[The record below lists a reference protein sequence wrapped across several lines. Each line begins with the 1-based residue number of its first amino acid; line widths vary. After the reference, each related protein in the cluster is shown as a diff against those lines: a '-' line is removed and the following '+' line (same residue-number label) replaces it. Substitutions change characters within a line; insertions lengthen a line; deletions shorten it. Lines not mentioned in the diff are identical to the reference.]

1 MDINPQRLG
10 LWIVSIRTFCRWQ
23 TGSDSAVPQGSLGW
37 DTLTHVEAS
46 VCGNVLRELGS
57 KGNPLSHSP
66 KVSGSVPSAKYFHTL
81 DLFLQPMC
89 FWSQV
94 ADEAK
99 MFIPS
104 RSVPRHGRAFSCKA
118 PDVTKLG
125 QTWHRQGNSHFLMLQ
140 TTTRLR
146 YHPFLFCACRGWA
159 AAMSVPPQARSHLL
173 GPAWGTNPT
182 LKNSQQDDMQ
192 IKGLLQSSTARDSLE
207 TF

>member
-10 LWIVSIRTFCRWQ
+10 LWIVSIRTFCKWQ

-66 KVSGSVPSAKYFHTL
+66 KVSGSVPSAQYFHTL
-81 DLFLQPMC
+81 DLFLQPVC

-104 RSVPRHGRAFSCKA
+104 RSVLRHGWASSAARLQMWPSWDRHSTDRGIPIFLCYRQPQGCSTIRFFSVLAEAELQQCQFHPRRGATSWDQPEGQIQPWKTASRMTCRSKGYCRA
-118 PDVTKLG
+118 
-125 QTWHRQGNSHFLMLQ
+125 QLQ
-140 TTTRLR
+140 EI
-146 YHPFLFCACRGWA
+146 P
-159 AAMSVPPQARSHLL
+159 
-173 GPAWGTNPT
+173 
-182 LKNSQQDDMQ
+182 
-192 IKGLLQSSTARDSLE
+192 
-207 TF
+207 